1 MLRADWNTIR
11 LALHIFAAAVW
22 VGGQVIMAG
31 LVPAVRA
38 LGPDER
44 KAVTNRFNVIAFA
57 ALVLALF
64 TGIWNVFHVGMADL
78 PTEYHITLGLKM
90 VVVVLSGFGAAAHAF
105 GRSKALMI
113 TGAAVGLIGGIAAVI
128 IGVML
133 RGG

>member
-11 LALHIFAAAVW
+11 LALHIFAATVW
-22 VGGQVIMAG
+22 VGGQVVMAG
-31 LVPAVRA
+31 LVPAVRM

-44 KAVTNRFNVIAFA
+44 KAVINRFNVVAFG
-57 ALVLALF
+57 ALVLAFF

-78 PTEYHITLGLKM
+78 PTEYHMTLGLKM

-113 TGAAVGLIGGIAAVI
+113 TGAAIGLIGGVAAVI